1 MVDKRHMVGARIRNL
16 RESNGLSQRKF
27 CMMIDMNRTHFSEV
41 EKGKRNISLDNLIK
55 IADGLNI
62 GLEDLFRDM

>member
-1 MVDKRHMVGARIRNL
+1 
-16 RESNGLSQRKF
+16 
-27 CMMIDMNRTHFSEV
+27 MMIDMNRTYFSEV